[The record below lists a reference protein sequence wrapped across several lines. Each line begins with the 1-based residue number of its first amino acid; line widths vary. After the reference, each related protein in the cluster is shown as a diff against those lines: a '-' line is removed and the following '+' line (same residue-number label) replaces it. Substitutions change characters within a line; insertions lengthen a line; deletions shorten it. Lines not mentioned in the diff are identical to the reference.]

1 MLGGGADELVAA
13 AGPAREARARGRVAV
28 ELEAEPDEHEA
39 STDAAQLNAFAA
51 ALPMEAASAH
61 GLAFVWPL
69 CEEAGVLQSKNVSR
83 HAVVGQALAHTST
96 DCRRYETLS

>member
-1 MLGGGADELVAA
+1 MDGGGYDPHTHTHTDTHAKAIGVPKT
-13 AGPAREARARGRVAV
+13 GPK
-28 ELEAEPDEHEA
+28 PK
-39 STDAAQLNAFAA
+39 
-51 ALPMEAASAH
+51 H